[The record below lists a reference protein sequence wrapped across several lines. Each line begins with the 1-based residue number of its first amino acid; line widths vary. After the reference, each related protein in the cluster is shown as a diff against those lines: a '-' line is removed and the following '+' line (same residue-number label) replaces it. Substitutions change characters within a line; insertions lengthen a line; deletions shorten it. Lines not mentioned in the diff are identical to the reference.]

1 MSNFRGIWVAL
12 ATPFRSGEIDFPALQ
27 GLVGK
32 LLTDGVA
39 GFVVCGTTGE
49 AAALSHD
56 EQLDVLDA
64 VLQWVPP
71 HQVIMGLTG
80 NNLREL
86 LAFQRQVQRR
96 PLAGVLVPAPYY
108 IRPSQQG
115 LEAFFQTVADAS
127 SVPVVL
133 YDIPYRT
140 GVRIER
146 ETLRRI
152 VRHPNIAAIKDCG
165 GDVETTL
172 ALIADGDVEVL
183 TGEDLQVFANLCLGG
198 AGAISASA
206 HVRAD
211 LYVLMQRQMDANDID
226 AARRTF
232 HRLLPWMQAA
242 FAEPNPAAVKGALA
256 LQGLIANELREPL
269 QACSDAT
276 LARLAAV
283 LASLDDAGSF
293 NLAS

>member
-1 MSNFRGIWVAL
+1 MSRFRGIWVAL
-12 ATPFRSGEIDFPALQ
+12 ATPFRSGEVDFPALQ
-27 GLVGK
+27 GLVSK
-32 LLTDGVA
+32 LLEDGVA

-56 EQLDVLDA
+56 EQLAVLDA

-71 HQVIMGLTG
+71 QQVIMGLAG

-86 LAFQRQVQRR
+86 LAFQQAVQRR
-96 PLAGVLVPAPYY
+96 SLAGVLVPAPYY

-115 LEAFFQTVADAS
+115 IEAFFHTVADAS

-140 GVRIER
+140 GARIER

-152 VRHPNIAAIKDCG
+152 VRHPNIAAIKDCA

-172 ALIADGDVEVL
+172 ALIADGNVEVL
-183 TGEDLQVFANLCLGG
+183 TGEDLQIFANLCLGG

-211 LYVLMQRQMDANDID
+211 LYVQMQRQMDANDLS

-232 HRLLPWMQAA
+232 YRLLPWMQAA
-242 FAEPNPAAVKGALA
+242 FAEPNPAAVKAALA
-256 LQGLIANELREPL
+256 LQGLIANELREPM
-269 QACSDAT
+269 QACSETT
-276 LARLAAV
+276 LERLRQV
-283 LASLDDAGSF
+283 LADLEAGV
-293 NLAS
+293 

>member
-1 MSNFRGIWVAL
+1 MSSFRGIWVAL
-12 ATPFRSGEIDFPALQ
+12 ATPFRSGEVDYPALQ
-27 GLVGK
+27 GLVSG
-32 LLTDGVA
+32 LLEDGVA

-56 EQLDVLDA
+56 EQLAVLDA

-71 HQVIMGLTG
+71 QQVIMGLAG

-86 LAFQRQVQRR
+86 LAFQQEVQRR

-115 LEAFFQTVADAS
+115 LEVFFQTVADAS

-172 ALIADGDVEVL
+172 ALIADGHIEVL
-183 TGEDLQVFANLCLGG
+183 TGEDLQIFANLCMGG

-211 LYVLMQRQMDANDID
+211 LYVRMQREMEANDIN

-232 HRLLPWMQAA
+232 QRLLPWMQAA

-256 LQGLIANELREPL
+256 LQGLMANELREPM
-269 QACSDAT
+269 QACSEAT
-276 LARLAAV
+276 LERLRRV
-283 LASLDDAGSF
+283 LADLEACD
-293 NLAS
+293 